1 MKEFNQNLEEKKLD
15 PVGREDSDVD
25 NDGDVDSSDKYLMKR
40 RKAIG
45 KAIGKKKYEKRHM
58 VRIPNKCK
66 GISLLQRKKDREDK
80 EKELEAARQEREDRK
95 KEELKG
101 IEKKNAIKCG

>member
-1 MKEFNQNLEEKKLD
+1 MAIMKSWKEFNQSLEEKKLD

-45 KAIGKKKYEKRHM
+45 KAIGKKK
-58 VRIPNKCK
+58 
-66 GISLLQRKKDREDK
+66 
-80 EKELEAARQEREDRK
+80 A
-95 KEELKG
+95 
-101 IEKKNAIKCG
+101 